1 MTTAPNAEP
10 INRGRAAQ
18 RAAETLLHT
27 LGGTSIYVRLPLDST
42 VGEAGALGL
51 ATPATEDVLLAPVV
65 VRNLTAPQST
75 GKQVRVQLEVLVAAA
90 TLARVREIYAVGDA
104 LDFFNG
110 ALGVIQRGKL
120 FRVDSVDVDEF
131 SGFPYLYRLK
141 VSE

>member
-10 INRGRAAQ
+10 INRGLAAQ

-42 VGEAGALGL
+42 VGEAGQLGL
-51 ATPATEDVLLAPVV
+51 ASPATEDALLAPVV
-65 VRNLTAPQST
+65 VRNLTAPKS
-75 GKQVRVQLEVLVAAA
+75 VRVQLEVLVAAA